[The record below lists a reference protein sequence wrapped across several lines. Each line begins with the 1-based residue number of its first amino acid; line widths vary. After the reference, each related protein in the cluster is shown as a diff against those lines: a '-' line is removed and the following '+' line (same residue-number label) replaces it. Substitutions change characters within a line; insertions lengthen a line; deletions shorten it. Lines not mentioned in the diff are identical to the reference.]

1 MTVTTPWAQR
11 VAAAAGAVTAAA
23 MIATPLCRKGGR
35 ARQLLSTVVVTG
47 SFTTTLANAVD
58 RWGWQRAAVAAAAT
72 TVATTGVERI
82 GSTTGVPFGRYHYTG
97 TLRPTVGDVPV
108 IVPLAWF
115 ALGLPAREVADSLTT
130 TPLQRV
136 AVGAS
141 ALTAWDA
148 FLDPQMVGEGYWR
161 WPNGGT
167 YRGIPVSNFVGWWAT
182 SAGLMALF
190 DALLPPLSSGPSR
203 PLVAEYSFM
212 AVMETLGFAAFF
224 RDRVVAAVGGA
235 AMMPLAAAA
244 VGRIVRG

>member
-1 MTVTTPWAQR
+1 
-11 VAAAAGAVTAAA
+11 

-82 GSTTGVPFGRYHYTG
+82 GSTT
-97 TLRPTVGDVPV
+97 
-108 IVPLAWF
+108 
-115 ALGLPAREVADSLTT
+115 GLPAREVADSLTT